1 MSLSTSKS
9 AVVAVSHANRHWPV
23 AYALYRTMQIIR
35 QTEEELARCHQR
47 GLIHGAC
54 HTYVGQEAIATGV
67 CAHLREED
75 PIFSTHRGHGHALA
89 KGMPP
94 GELMAELFGRST
106 GCSRGRGGSM
116 HLFSPEIGM
125 MGTSGIV
132 GPCLLQA
139 CGGGYSSKILNN
151 GTVAV
156 AFFGD
161 GAVNNGA
168 FHEALNMASIWKLPV
183 LFICENNQFATEV
196 PFSYSSG
203 NASVGSRG
211 VAYGISGVI
220 VDGNDVLEIYR
231 ATETAVALARSGGGP
246 TLIECKT
253 YRTRAH
259 AEGMGDFTYRTKE
272 EVAEWKKRC
281 PISRLRETIVSG
293 QTEAEQSETGQTL
306 TGQGG
311 KLSADGYRDFSYDL
325 DEIDKEVAEMVRQAR
340 EFAEG
345 SPTPEAASATEHV
358 YAVSSKETRPSLVL
372 KNSNSSLQ
380 PTGRQATASLDSPRT
395 FVAATLEA
403 LDQAMSTDPTIFVM
417 GEGIGAR
424 GGNFTTTLG
433 LYEKY
438 GAVRLCDTPICERG
452 FVGLACGAAMTGTR
466 PVIDFMF
473 IDFIND
479 SFGEIVN
486 QIAKMQYMSSGRLK
500 MPVLL
505 RGCGGVGHSA
515 ATHHSGMYHSIYSH
529 IPGLRVVLPSNPYD
543 AKGLMAHALRSDDP
557 VLFLE
562 HRELMQTKGYVPRE
576 HYEIPFG
583 KACVQRTGT
592 DVTVV
597 ALSLMV
603 QHTLKA
609 AERLAEQGVSVEVI
623 DPRTVSPLDLDTI
636 LQSVKKTGR
645 LLVVDEAFGPCGFTS
660 EIAAQVADA
669 GFDDLDAPIKRLHGA
684 FAPTPY
690 APSLERAIVPD
701 VEHVEIA
708 IRNLIEE

>member
-1 MSLSTSKS
+1 MNQLCNLSDETIL
-9 AVVAVSHANRHWPV
+9 
-23 AYALYRTMQIIR
+23 ALYRTMQIIR

-67 CAHLREED
+67 CAHLSQHD

-94 GELMAELFGRST
+94 RELIAELFGRET

-116 HLFSPEIGM
+116 HLFCPEIGM

-139 CGGGYSSKILNN
+139 CGGGYSSKILKN
-151 GTVAV
+151 GTVAA

-168 FHEALNMASIWKLPV
+168 FHEGLNMASIWKLPV
-183 LFICENNQFATEV
+183 LFICENNQYATEV

-203 NASVGSRG
+203 NPSVGSRG
-211 VAYGISGVI
+211 AAYGMPGIT

-231 ATETAVALARSGGGP
+231 VAAEAIARAKKGGGP

-272 EVAEWKKRC
+272 EVASWKERC
-281 PISRLRETIVSG
+281 PIARLKASVISQSSQGDEFAQRFLSI
-293 QTEAEQSETGQTL
+293 EQ
-306 TGQGG
+306 
-311 KLSADGYRDFSYDL
+311 
-325 DEIDKEVAEMVRQAR
+325 EVASVVREGR
-340 EFAEG
+340 EFAETS
-345 SPTPEAASATEHV
+345 SPPTAQSATTHV
-358 YAVSSKETRPSLVL
+358 FAELSSRPHS
-372 KNSNSSLQ
+372 
-380 PTGRQATASLDSPRT
+380 ASPSEPGPGANERPLS

-403 LDQAMSTDPTIFVM
+403 LEHAMEADPTIFIM
-417 GEGIGAR
+417 GEGIGVR
-424 GGNFTTTLG
+424 GGNFMTTHG
-433 LYEKY
+433 LYAKFGPE
-438 GAVRLCDTPICERG
+438 RLCDTPICERG
-452 FVGLACGAAMTGTR
+452 FVGLACGAGMTGTR

-529 IPGLRVVLPSNPYD
+529 IPGLRVILPSTPYD

-562 HRELMQTKGYVPRE
+562 HRELMQTKGHVPTE

-583 KACVQRTGT
+583 QARIHRPGT

-603 QHTLKA
+603 QHALQA
-609 AERLAEQGVSVEVI
+609 AEQLTAEGISVEVI
-623 DPRTVSPLDLDTI
+623 DPLTVSPLDIDTI
-636 LQSVKKTGR
+636 LKSVSKTGR
-645 LLVVDEAFGPCGFTS
+645 MLVVDEAFGPCGFAS
-660 EIAAQVADA
+660 EIAAQVSDA
-669 GFDDLDAPIKRLHGA
+669 GFDNLDAPIKRLHGA
-684 FAPTPY
+684 QAPTPY
-690 APSLERAIVPD
+690 APTLEHAVVPN
-701 VEHVEIA
+701 VQRITQS
-708 IRNLIEE
+708 IRELVKE